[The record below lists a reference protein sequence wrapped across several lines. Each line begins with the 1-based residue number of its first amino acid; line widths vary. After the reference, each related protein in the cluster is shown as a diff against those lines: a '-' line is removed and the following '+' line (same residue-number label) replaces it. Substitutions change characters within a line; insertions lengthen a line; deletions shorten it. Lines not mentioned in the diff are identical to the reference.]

1 MKYFNENEKYIT
13 TIVVW
18 LASIEGLLITISS
31 ILSTE
36 EYKVYVVSSVFVVLT
51 AILLFFK
58 QKIITTLISFIKPNS
73 KKRKINSGK
82 WLLQISFNDNT
93 ADIQGTCNIEHSL
106 SGVKIYGGKLL
117 DENSNITRKDNWLSE
132 NVEILNQNDNDILI
146 YLYKNPTDDIVNNQN
161 YDDMVFD
168 KLGLVVAYRD
178 KGADGI
184 LYKGIFRDFPLQDD
198 QQPRE
203 GKVVLSPIDE

>member
-1 MKYFNENEKYIT
+1 MKYFNDNEKYIAN
-13 TIVVW
+13 IVVW
-18 LASIEGLLITISS
+18 LASIEGVLVSIAS
-31 ILSTE
+31 ILSTDK
-36 EYKVYVVSSVFVVLT
+36 YKIYVLSTVFIILT
-51 AILLFFK
+51 LILFLFK
-58 QKIITTLISFIKPNS
+58 EKIITTLISFFKPSS

-82 WLLQISFNDNT
+82 WLLKISFNDDT

-117 DENSNITRKDNWLSE
+117 DENSDITRKDNWLSE

-168 KLGLVVAYRD
+168 KLGLVGAHRD
-178 KGADGI
+178 KGANGI
-184 LYKGIFRDFPLQDD
+184 LYKGTFRDFPLQDD

-203 GKVVLSPIDE
+203 GEVVLSPIDE

>member
-18 LASIEGLLITISS
+18 LASIEGVLITISS

-184 LYKGIFRDFPLQDD
+184 LYKGTFRDFPLQDD